1 MKKSVF
7 VCLGEVCCKIS
18 LTIFLALCL
27 ISPAFA
33 YKKGII
39 LFNTQPIT
47 KENALSDEI
56 NFCVG
61 QRVYY
66 LFLAPKKMKNK
77 FIRVQ
82 VFKMFD
88 KAPWGGNE
96 VVRTK
101 DYRLMK
107 DQQYY
112 HTDYFTFQEPGRY
125 VMQVFSI
132 DDFQHPLA
140 VDFFYV
146 E

>member
-1 MKKSVF
+1 MKIFKYIFVLVF
-7 VCLGEVCCKIS
+7 TVIITTGCTYERGL
-18 LTIFLALCL
+18 
-27 ISPAFA
+27 
-33 YKKGII
+33 I

-47 KENALSDEI
+47 ADNALYDSKTFI
-56 NFCVG
+56 PG

-66 LFLAPKKMKNK
+66 LFIAPKKMKNE

-82 VFKMFD
+82 VFKMTD

-107 DQQYY
+107 DERYY
-112 HTDYFTFQEPGRY
+112 HTNYFTLYENGRY
-125 VMQVFSI
+125 VMQVFAH

-140 VDFFYV
+140 INDIYLH
-146 E
+146 

>member
-1 MKKSVF
+1 MKKLSILLALILMLFLSDSVF
-7 VCLGEVCCKIS
+7 S
-18 LTIFLALCL
+18 
-27 ISPAFA
+27 
-33 YKKGII
+33 YQKKGIL

-47 KENALSDEI
+47 KENALSDEMV
-56 NFCVG
+56 FKPG

-66 LFLAPKKMKNK
+66 LFIAPKKMKNK

-82 VFKMFD
+82 IFKMTD

-107 DQQYY
+107 DEKYY
-112 HTDYFTFQEPGRY
+112 HTNYFTLHETGRY

-146 E
+146 K

>member
-1 MKKSVF
+1 MKHFLILVVILLSFSCSVF
-7 VCLGEVCCKIS
+7 
-18 LTIFLALCL
+18 
-27 ISPAFA
+27 A
-33 YKKGII
+33 YQKKGIL

-47 KENALSDEI
+47 KENALSDEMV
-56 NFCVG
+56 FRVG
-61 QRVYY
+61 ERVYY
-66 LFLAPKKMKNK
+66 LFIAPKKMKNK

-82 VFKMFD
+82 IFKMTD

-107 DQQYY
+107 DEKYY
-112 HTDYFTFQEPGRY
+112 HTNYFTLHESGRY
-125 VMQVFSI
+125 VMQVFST

-146 E
+146 K